1 MKEHTIA
8 SRIVATCCAAAVACA
23 AAICALTTRDAVA
36 APTDSASGSIA
47 ITYQHKSNDGADSN
61 AGGAS
66 DSGAAGTGDFAI
78 PGATFR
84 LYKVGQVSSGA
95 NFEPVAPFT
104 DSTAYPIDWS
114 KVTGYDAQVYR
125 DVANMLVAMPQDG
138 VSNGSRELAI
148 EPKTECS
155 TQLKPTLERTV
166 RKVWNDRNDSD
177 GKRPE
182 AITVKLLRDGVVFEE
197 VKLNDSNK
205 WAHSWTGLSSA
216 HQWAVVEASVP
227 SGYTTLSDVE
237 GDTTTITNT
246 HTPPETP
253 PAHTGSAVQ
262 SVAWMAAAI
271 CAAALV
277 LLGVVRIARKRE
289 GKQ

>member
-1 MKEHTIA
+1 MDKNDFM
-8 SRIVATCCAAAVACA
+8 SL
-23 AAICALTTRDAVA
+23 AL
-36 APTDSASGSIA
+36 
-47 ITYQHKSNDGADSN
+47 
-61 AGGAS
+61 
-66 DSGAAGTGDFAI
+66 
-78 PGATFR
+78 
-84 LYKVGQVSSGA
+84 
-95 NFEPVAPFT
+95 
-104 DSTAYPIDWS
+104 
-114 KVTGYDAQVYR
+114 
-125 DVANMLVAMPQDG
+125 
-138 VSNGSRELAI
+138 
-148 EPKTECS
+148 
-155 TQLKPTLERTV
+155 LEAE
-166 RKVWNDRNDSD
+166 K
-177 GKRPE
+177 
-182 AITVKLLRDGVVFEE
+182 AFLDGVVFEE

-262 SVAWMAAAI
+262 SVAWMAATI

>member
-114 KVTGYDAQVYR
+114 E
-125 DVANMLVAMPQDG
+125 
-138 VSNGSRELAI
+138 SN
-148 EPKTECS
+148 
-155 TQLKPTLERTV
+155 
-166 RKVWNDRNDSD
+166 
-177 GKRPE
+177 
-182 AITVKLLRDGVVFEE
+182 
-197 VKLNDSNK
+197 
-205 WAHSWTGLSSA
+205 
-216 HQWAVVEASVP
+216 
-227 SGYTTLSDVE
+227 
-237 GDTTTITNT
+237 
-246 HTPPETP
+246 
-253 PAHTGSAVQ
+253 
-262 SVAWMAAAI
+262 
-271 CAAALV
+271 
-277 LLGVVRIARKRE
+277 RI
-289 GKQ
+289 

>member
-66 DSGAAGTGDFAI
+66 DSGTAGTGEFAI

-125 DVANMLVAMPQDG
+125 DVANT
-138 VSNGSRELAI
+138 LA
-148 EPKTECS
+148 
-155 TQLKPTLERTV
+155 ER
-166 RKVWNDRNDSD
+166 
-177 GKRPE
+177 GKR
-182 AITVKLLRDGVVFEE
+182 IR
-197 VKLNDSNK
+197 SR
-205 WAHSWTGLSSA
+205 GL
-216 HQWAVVEASVP
+216 
-227 SGYTTLSDVE
+227 G
-237 GDTTTITNT
+237 
-246 HTPPETP
+246 
-253 PAHTGSAVQ
+253 
-262 SVAWMAAAI
+262 
-271 CAAALV
+271 
-277 LLGVVRIARKRE
+277 
-289 GKQ
+289 

>member
-1 MKEHTIA
+1 
-8 SRIVATCCAAAVACA
+8 
-23 AAICALTTRDAVA
+23 
-36 APTDSASGSIA
+36 
-47 ITYQHKSNDGADSN
+47 
-61 AGGAS
+61 
-66 DSGAAGTGDFAI
+66 
-78 PGATFR
+78 
-84 LYKVGQVSSGA
+84 
-95 NFEPVAPFT
+95 
-104 DSTAYPIDWS
+104 
-114 KVTGYDAQVYR
+114 
-125 DVANMLVAMPQDG
+125 MLVAMPQDG

-182 AITVKLLRDGVVFEE
+182 SITVKLLRDGVVFEE

-216 HQWAVVEASVP
+216 HQWAVVEASAP

-262 SVAWMAAAI
+262 RVAWMAAAI